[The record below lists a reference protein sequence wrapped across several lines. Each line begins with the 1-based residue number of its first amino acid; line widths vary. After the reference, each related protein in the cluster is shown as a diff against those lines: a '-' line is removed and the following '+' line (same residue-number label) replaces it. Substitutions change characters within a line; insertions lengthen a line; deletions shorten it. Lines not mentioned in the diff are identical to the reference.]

1 MSKPTIPELIVSI
14 YKGDATSTED
24 APVTQA
30 RRNQRSKVKKQIDN
44 KQLEWK
50 YTLPLIEF
58 CEKNNSEVS
67 EGSMVTELE
76 EDLESERERVIKLY
90 DRISDLNKKIVSLE
104 TKENQTIEWNKIQLD
119 QKIKEYKPQLK
130 EEMKT
135 TFNDE
140 LEDKK
145 RLINS
150 LRDKLER
157 KHNQLEECKNRPTQE
172 RFDSMKRQLEE
183 MRGHSG
189 KHTLSKK
196 EKKRKEKEKY
206 KKKLAALCDS
216 SSDETDSDSD

>member
-76 EDLESERERVIKLY
+76 EDLESERERV
-90 DRISDLNKKIVSLE
+90 
-104 TKENQTIEWNKIQLD
+104 KE
-119 QKIKEYKPQLK
+119 
-130 EEMKT
+130 
-135 TFNDE
+135 
-140 LEDKK
+140 
-145 RLINS
+145 
-150 LRDKLER
+150 
-157 KHNQLEECKNRPTQE
+157 QE
-172 RFDSMKRQLEE
+172 RG
-183 MRGHSG
+183 RGR
-189 KHTLSKK
+189 KAKK
-196 EKKRKEKEKY
+196 ERIGKKTRKGKGERRKKSTQCKERR
-206 KKKLAALCDS
+206 
-216 SSDETDSDSD
+216 